1 MSYEGVRGH
10 EAAIRILREAV
21 SRGRVASGYLLFG
34 PEGVGKAMVARRFAR
49 AILCPEGARTGDAC
63 GECPACVRSA
73 SGSHPGLVEIERE
86 SRATQLRVSQ
96 IHDLAEKLSLRPL
109 EGESKVAVLDDVE
122 RANEESF
129 NALLKTL
136 EEPPPRTT
144 LVLVTSNREVVP
156 ETVRSRCQGVRF
168 GPLPRADVRAI
179 LSAVEG
185 LEPEDADA
193 LAELAAGSPG
203 RALRLR
209 ELGYPEK
216 ARETEGLFAEGARAD
231 ADPIEVARKV
241 TALLATG
248 GRQDKRDRVR
258 EALVLLAEHVRSRFL
273 GQDRPRREPG
283 PADRCLKAIA
293 TGLGDLGLNV
303 TPESVLRATLIRVLP
318 EFRGAGGTAKTGR
331 SR

>member
-1 MSYEGVRGH
+1 MSYDGVRGH
-10 EAAIRILREAV
+10 RAAIRILREAV
-21 SRGRVASGYLLFG
+21 SGGRVASGYLLFG
-34 PEGVGKAMVARRFAR
+34 PEGVGKATVARRFAR
-49 AILCPEGARTGDAC
+49 AIFCPDGARSGEAC
-63 GECPACVRSA
+63 GACPACTRSA

-86 SRATQLRVSQ
+86 SQATQLKVSQ
-96 IHDLAEKLSLRPL
+96 VHELAEKLSLRPL
-109 EGESKVAVLDDVE
+109 EGEAKVAVLDDVE

-168 GPLPRADVRAI
+168 GPLPKGDVREI
-179 LSAVEG
+179 LRGAAEDLDPEAVE
-185 LEPEDADA
+185 A
-193 LAELAAGSPG
+193 LADLAAGSPG

-216 ARETEGLFAEGARAD
+216 ARETEALFAEGAVVG
-231 ADPIEVARKV
+231 ADPLEVARKV

-258 EALVLLAEHVRSRFL
+258 EALVLLSEHVRSRFL
-273 GQDRPRREPG
+273 GKSRSSRDAGR
-283 PADRCLKAIA
+283 ADRCLKAI
-293 TGLGDLGLNV
+293 TGGLGDLGLNV

-318 EFRGAGGTAKTGR
+318 EFREATAGR
-331 SR
+331 SG